1 MPQVL
6 ICPQIPANP
15 TDPIMRTV
23 RKPSLSEKEIMKKN
37 RIRLILIIASLYGTG
52 SSVNA
57 LAQDYS
63 SSGPI
68 SSVGRIGDGGGQ
80 GIATEAALG
89 QDARPAAFRSNVV
102 ADVGMG
108 EAHSSN
114 ALRFSSYDSPEVGTS
129 ERVGSFGVAPCGTT
143 ASGIGCSSRSS
154 GWFESETLLWWPKAV
169 GGGPLVVGGSNP
181 TDLPTIP
188 LAGGPNNLV
197 GNGLL
202 VGMRLN
208 LGVWTD
214 CNQNFGVGA
223 RGWGIFTDGLTTT
236 YTNGGNSTGI
246 PFFNTT
252 INAADTFLV
261 NVSAGVNGANT
272 GTIQVKSDTDLIAGE
287 LYGRALLVRDGCSRV
302 DLLAGYTFVRL
313 DSELGLTSQYT
324 DGITNTIQNGTVIT
338 TADSFGTKNQFHGG
352 HLGLLNEVSKGRFT
366 FSAMGKVAI
375 GNVHQSSTISGQNS
389 EVAPGG
395 ASITQVRGL
404 FAQSSNI
411 GTITRDQFTFLP
423 EVGAKMKY
431 QLGRAQL
438 GVGYTLLVFPSVAM
452 AGDQID
458 RNVDIGNIGGTMSA
472 PAARLVTDTFFLHGL
487 DLGVTFK
494 F

>member
-1 MPQVL
+1 
-6 ICPQIPANP
+6 
-15 TDPIMRTV
+15 MRTV

-37 RIRLILIIASLYGTG
+37 RIRLTLIIASLCGTP
-52 SSVNA
+52 SSINA
-57 LAQDYS
+57 LGQDYS

-80 GIATEAALG
+80 GSATESALG

-102 ADVGMG
+102 ADNGMG
-108 EAHSSN
+108 DAYASN
-114 ALRFSSYDSPEVGTS
+114 GMRFTSYDSTAVGTS
-129 ERVGSFGVAPCGTT
+129 DNVGSCGAASCGTS
-143 ASGIGCSSRSS
+143 ASSFGCSDRSS

-169 GGGPLVVGGSNP
+169 GGGPLVVGGNNTSV
-181 TDLPTIP
+181 LPTTP
-188 LAGGPNNLV
+188 LAGGPNNLI
-197 GNGLL
+197 GNDLL

-223 RGWGIFTDGLTTT
+223 RGWGILTDGQTKT

-246 PFFNTT
+246 PFFNTSVGPFT
-252 INAADTFLV
+252 PGQDVFLV
-261 NVSAGVNGANT
+261 NVSAGANGANT

-287 LYGRALLVRDGCSRV
+287 LYGRALLVRDGSSRV
-302 DLLAGYTFVRL
+302 DLLGGYTFVRL
-313 DSELGLTSQYT
+313 DSELGLTSRYT
-324 DGITNTIQNGTVIT
+324 DGITNSVQNGSVIT
-338 TADSFGTKNQFHGG
+338 TADTFGTKNQFHGG

-366 FSAMGKVAI
+366 FSAMGKVAL
-375 GNVHQSSTISGQNS
+375 GNVNQSSTISGQYS

-395 ASITQVRGL
+395 ASSNQARGL
-404 FAQSSNI
+404 FAQSTNI
-411 GTITRDQFTFLP
+411 GTISRNQFTFLP
-423 EVGAKMKY
+423 EAGAKMKY

-438 GVGYTLLVFPSVAM
+438 GIGYTLLVFPSVAM

-458 RNVDIGNIGGTMSA
+458 RNVDIANIGGTMNA

>member
-1 MPQVL
+1 
-6 ICPQIPANP
+6 
-15 TDPIMRTV
+15 MRTV

-37 RIRLILIIASLYGTG
+37 RIKLTLIIASLCGT
-52 SSVNA
+52 SSSMNA
-57 LAQDYS
+57 LGQDYY
-63 SSGPI
+63 SSGPV

-80 GIATEAALG
+80 ESETEDALE

-102 ADVGMG
+102 TDNGIG
-108 EAHSSN
+108 EAYSSN
-114 ALRFSSYDSPEVGTS
+114 GMRFASYDSAEVSTA
-129 ERVGSFGVAPCGTT
+129 EKVGSCGAAPRGNS
-143 ASGIGCSSRSS
+143 ASRIGYSNRSS

-169 GGGPLVVGGSNP
+169 GGGPLVVGGNNTSV
-181 TDLPTIP
+181 LPTTP
-188 LAGGPNNLV
+188 LAGGPNNLI
-197 GNGLL
+197 GNDLL

-223 RGWGIFTDGLTTT
+223 RGWGILSDGPNKT

-246 PFFNTT
+246 PFFNTS
-252 INAADTFLV
+252 IGASDTFLV

-287 LYGRALLVRDGCSRV
+287 LYGRALLVRDGTSRV

-324 DGITNTIQNGTVIT
+324 DGIVNTIQNGTVIT

-366 FSAMGKVAI
+366 FSAMGKVAL
-375 GNVHQSSTISGQNS
+375 GNVHQSSNIIGQYTA
-389 EVAPGG
+389 VAPGG
-395 ASITQVRGL
+395 ANTAAAHGL

-411 GTITRDQFTFLP
+411 GSISRDQFTFLP
-423 EVGAKMKY
+423 EAGAKMKY

-458 RNVDIGNIGGTMSA
+458 RNVDIGNVGGAMSA
-472 PAARLVTDTFFLHGL
+472 PEARLVTDTFFLHGL